1 MMIGYSCDATVMFC
15 DIRNFT
21 VLFEKKDPIKAIA
34 FANEVLAVM
43 GRDVENNNG
52 VVDRFTGDGF
62 LAHFGLDQS
71 SLNHAEMACRAVIDL
86 RTRLSSINSERYLNE
101 ESVLNIGVGIHTG
114 VVAVGDITTGSI
126 TQRTILGDTVNT
138 ASRIESLTKYFSVDA
153 LISESTKDRLNEDLK
168 LQKMPL
174 KKLKGKKRNVQ
185 TYWLLPM
192 N

>member
-1 MMIGYSCDATVMFC
+1 MTSYSCDATVMFC

-21 VLFEKKDPIKAIA
+21 ILFENENPIKAIS
-34 FANEVLAVM
+34 FANDVLAVL
-43 GRDVENNNG
+43 GKEVEKNRG

-62 LAHFGLDQS
+62 LAHFGVDDADKD
-71 SLNHAEMACRAVIDL
+71 HADLACRAVLDL
-86 RTRLSSINSERYLNE
+86 RETLSKINSDRYLNQE
-101 ESVLNIGVGIHTG
+101 NVLNIGIGLHTG
-114 VVAVGDITTGSI
+114 EVAVGEITSGKI

-138 ASRIESLTKYFSVDA
+138 ASRIESLTKFFSVDA
-153 LISESTKDRLNEDLK
+153 LISESTKNRLSKDLK

-174 KKLKGKKRNVQ
+174 KKLKGKEKSVQ